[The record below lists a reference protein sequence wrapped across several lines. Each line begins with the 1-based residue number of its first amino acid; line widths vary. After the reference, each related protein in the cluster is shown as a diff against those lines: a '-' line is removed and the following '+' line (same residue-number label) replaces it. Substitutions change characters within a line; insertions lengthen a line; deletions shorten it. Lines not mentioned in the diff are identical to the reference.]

1 MGAPN
6 RLLPAMARNTRT
18 KITWAVTIRLLMPDT
33 ELMPRMFSTVTR
45 PMAATTKT
53 QAGTSGKAMLRN
65 RPITR

>member
-1 MGAPN
+1 
-6 RLLPAMARNTRT
+6 MARNTAT
-18 KITWAVTIRLLMPDT
+18 KTNWAMTIRLLMPDT
-33 ELMPRMFSTVTR
+33 EPMPRMFSTVTS